1 MNRRHLLLA
10 GLAGLSACKKV
21 TQSSSALTLQL
32 NWLPEA
38 EHGGYYQALAEKL
51 FDQASFRLEIH
62 PGASGMPVETEVAS
76 GRAAFG
82 VIAADKL
89 LQVQENGLKL
99 RPLLAPIK
107 HSPRCLVVRDASPVS
122 GFDNLAQAKTL
133 SLNSSLPFWK
143 WLQHLHPELE
153 KLSTVAYNQQLFL
166 GGQADLIQGY
176 ANSEPI
182 LFAAKKLKCRTL
194 MVSDTGFDPYAAM
207 LVCSEAYA
215 VAQPEIVK
223 AVTEAARSGWLSYL
237 KSPAPAHALIAR
249 ENPAAAEHLE
259 ASAAALKAF
268 CDSGDKFGA
277 IDPERMKTLA
287 DQLRQAGILKKG

>member
-1 MNRRHLLLA
+1 MNRRQVLIA
-10 GLAGLSACKKV
+10 GLAGLASCKKAADP
-21 TQSSSALTLQL
+21 SAALKLQL

-51 FDQASFRLEIH
+51 FEQAGVRLEIH

-99 RPLLAPIK
+99 RPLLAPIR
-107 HSPRCLVVRDASPVS
+107 HSPRCLVVRDESPVR
-122 GFDNLAQAKTL
+122 GFDTLAQARTL
-133 SLNSSLPFWK
+133 SINPSLPFWK

-176 ANSEPI
+176 ANSEPV

-215 VAQPEIVK
+215 LAQPEIVQT
-223 AVTEAARSGWLSYL
+223 VTAAARSGWLSYL

-259 ASAAALKAF
+259 ASSVALKAF